1 MYIQGIRELCRLSM
15 LTPIEVTDLRPMR
28 EIVHEKLRAA
38 IMKGHLASGDRLI
51 ESQLA
56 KQLGVSRTPVRE
68 ALCMLEQESLAV
80 AIPRRGTIVVSL
92 KKEEAMD
99 IYDIRGVLEG
109 LAARLAAHRATSSEV
124 VELREKLERMRPLPE
139 NLTCYMVVHA
149 EFNSILI
156 RASCSQRI
164 ETLLASFAGQLRS
177 LRGISLATPERQS
190 QAWKEHNLIVDA
202 IEERDAELAELL
214 ARRHVGNAKAA
225 YLLQWE

>member
-1 MYIQGIRELCRLSM
+1 MSI
-15 LTPIEVTDLRPMR
+15 LTPIEITDLRPMR

-38 IMKGHLASGDRLI
+38 IMKGHIASGERLI

-92 KKEEAMD
+92 NKEEAMD
-99 IYDIRGVLEG
+99 IYEIRAVLEG
-109 LAARLAAHRATSSEV
+109 LAARLAAHRASPNEIF
-124 VELREKLERMRPLPE
+124 ELRERLERMRPLPE
-139 NLTCYMVVHA
+139 NLTSYMAVHA
-149 EFNSILI
+149 EFNSILV
-156 RASCSQRI
+156 RASRSART
-164 ETLLASFAGQLRS
+164 EHLLASFAGQLRN

-202 IEERDAELAELL
+202 IETRDAELAELL

-225 YLLQWE
+225 YLVQWE